1 MNIKEAI
8 EYINKVGKAGI
19 ELETAKQFWDLEQ
32 GKSLSDDQIKA
43 KTFDTI
49 KLVESLVVRDK
60 AQKFLNAEKM
70 RINLTTQVGP
80 KTKKVAPY
88 NLWINIL
95 NEDGVAVYACTYQD
109 YATGNSIIID
119 GDGKEV
125 ASGKGW
131 KKVRDYFRTEVE
143 TPKAE
148 TSKKTKTEKP
158 KKEPKAKKAKKV
170 APKKDKHDDPP
181 AEEKKNDTSEQVATE
196 QVVAEKVSLDD
207 FIEPEIPEELVG

>member
-19 ELETAKQFWDLEQ
+19 ELETAKQFWDKEQ
-32 GKSLSDDQIKA
+32 AKSLSDDQIKA

-95 NEDGVAVYACTYQD
+95 DENGVAVYACTYQD
-109 YATGNSIIID
+109 YATGNSMILD

-125 ASGKGW
+125 VSGKGW
-131 KKVRDYFRTEVE
+131 KKVRDYFRTEIEKAE
-143 TPKAE
+143 TPKKATPKVAPKVATPEPKAE
-148 TSKKTKTEKP
+148 TTDEV
-158 KKEPKAKKAKKV
+158 AV
-170 APKKDKHDDPP
+170 AP
-181 AEEKKNDTSEQVATE
+181 TTE
-196 QVVAEKVSLDD
+196 VEVVD
-207 FIEPEIPEELVG
+207 EPEIPEELR